1 MVDLDTARNA
11 KLEERGVRIV
21 AALTGLERGAAREL
35 LQRAGGQVKVAVL
48 AQLRGL
54 EPEAAALALERHGGF
69 LRAALEE
76 E

>member
-21 AALTGLERGAAREL
+21 EALTGLERGAAREL
-35 LQRAGGQVKVAVL
+35 LHRAGGQVKLAVL
-48 AQLRGL
+48 AQRRGL
-54 EPEAAALALERHGGF
+54 EPEAAALVLERHGGF